1 MDREGY
7 LSLISDTFAS
17 KPGKKLGDDTATDG
31 QELKPK
37 KGTELKV
44 LDGKSAQNL
53 CEYDPFIFSK
63 IAKSNAQI

>member
-17 KPGKKLGDDTATDG
+17 KPGKKLGDDAATDG

-53 CEYDPFIFSK
+53 CEYDPLVFSK